1 VAKFSRCVGR
11 GTASEAAEK
20 LDVAMVL
27 KGRTFRCA
35 VQALY
40 FCHSEWASAHEESAL
55 ATFSAASLAA
65 EVRMFRQ
72 HCNFGVMT

>member
-1 VAKFSRCVGR
+1 
-11 GTASEAAEK
+11 
-20 LDVAMVL
+20 L

-55 ATFSAASLAA
+55 ATFSAACSVVPNGIALLQDFSPCMQRQGLKPKSLKNSYGTSKD
-65 EVRMFRQ
+65 VP
-72 HCNFGVMT
+72 